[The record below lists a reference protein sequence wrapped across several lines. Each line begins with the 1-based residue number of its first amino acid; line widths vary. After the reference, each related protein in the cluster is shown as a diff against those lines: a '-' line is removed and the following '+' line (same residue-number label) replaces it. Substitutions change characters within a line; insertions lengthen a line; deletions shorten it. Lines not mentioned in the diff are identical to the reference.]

1 MLVLR
6 NEPDSID
13 YNILV
18 FLEHD
23 EPENGDQF
31 KANIQSKW

>member
-18 FLEHD
+18 FLEHY
-23 EPENGDQF
+23 ELKNGDQF
-31 KANIQSKW
+31 KANDDSR